1 MADLWFTRCPV
12 PTATGLAADQGWFD
26 DAFAAD
32 GTVVRSL
39 QDGAAA
45 AGGAGLRAEHFS
57 HELTSLIRE
66 GGNVPALWARSRGA
80 DTRLV
85 GLTWIDERQAIV
97 VRGDDDL
104 HDPAQLGGRRVAIPA
119 RPGESIDFWRA
130 MALAGFAG
138 ALRIAGLGL
147 TSVDLVDVAPHADT
161 DGSGAS
167 GFAPEVQAVIDGRA
181 DAAYVKGAPGLEAA
195 TRAGAR
201 IAIDLDDV
209 PDRATRV
216 NNGTPRPITVHQELL
231 ETRRDD
237 VVRFVAV
244 LLRAADW
251 AAENPAEVAEV
262 LARETHAR
270 AESVAGAYRDAFH
283 RSLHPSLDDE
293 RLVLLAQQKDF
304 LLGRGFLEADVD
316 LDAWVDHTT
325 LAAARDLTLEGA
337 HQPHGI

>member
-26 DAFAAD
+26 AAFAAD
-32 GTVVRSL
+32 GIAVRSL
-39 QDGAAA
+39 QDGNA
-45 AGGAGLRAEHFS
+45 GAGLRAEHFS

-85 GLTWIDERQAIV
+85 ALTWIDERQAIV

-104 HDPAQLGGRRVAIPA
+104 HDPAQLAGRRVAIPA
-119 RPGESIDFWRA
+119 RPGEPIDFWRA

-138 ALRIAGLGL
+138 ALRIAGLRPAA
-147 TSVDLVDVAPHADT
+147 VELVDVAPDPAT
-161 DGSGAS
+161 DGRGAA
-167 GFAPEVQAVIDGRA
+167 GFAPEVQAVVDGRA

-209 PDRATRV
+209 ADRSTRV

-231 ETRRDD
+231 DTRPGD
-237 VVRFVAV
+237 VARFVAV

-251 AAENPAEVAEV
+251 AASNPDGFADV
-262 LARETHAR
+262 LARETHAG
-270 AESVAGAYRDAFH
+270 AASVAGAYRDGDH
-283 RSLHPSLDDE
+283 RSLQLSLDDD
-293 RLVLLAQQKDF
+293 RLALLEQQKDF
-304 LLGRGFLEADVD
+304 LYANGFLEADVD
-316 LDAWVDHTT
+316 LAAWADPTV
-325 LAAARDLTLEGA
+325 LAAAHDLTL
-337 HQPHGI
+337 

>member
-1 MADLWFTRCPV
+1 MSDLWFTRCPV

-26 DAFAAD
+26 AEFAAD
-32 GTVVRSL
+32 GVTVRSL
-39 QDGAAA
+39 QDGASA

-97 VRGDDDL
+97 VRADDDL
-104 HDPAQLGGRRVAIPA
+104 HEPAQLAGRRIAVPA
-119 RPGESIDFWRA
+119 RPGETIDFWRA
-130 MALAGFAG
+130 MALAGFSG
-138 ALRIAGLGL
+138 PLRIAGLGV
-147 TSVDLVDVAPHADT
+147 TDVERVDVAPLADT
-161 DGSGAS
+161 DGRGAS

-195 TRAGAR
+195 ARAGAR

-209 PDRATRV
+209 PDRSTRV
-216 NNGTPRPITVHQELL
+216 NNGTPRPITVHQALL
-231 ETRRDD
+231 DTRPHD
-237 VVRFVAV
+237 VARFVAV

-251 AAENPAEVAEV
+251 AAENPAGVADI
-262 LARETHAR
+262 LARETHAG
-270 AESVAGAYRDAFH
+270 AEFVPGAYRADYH
-283 RSLHPSLDDE
+283 RSLHLSLSDE
-293 RLVLLAQQKDF
+293 RLALLEQQKDF
-304 LLGRGFLEADVD
+304 LYANSFLESDVD

-337 HQPHGI
+337 R

>member
-26 DAFAAD
+26 AEFAAD
-32 GTVVRSL
+32 GIAVRSL
-39 QDGAAA
+39 QDRASGP
-45 AGGAGLRAEHFS
+45 GLRAEHFS
-57 HELTSLIRE
+57 HELRSLIRE

-97 VRGDDDL
+97 VRAGDDL
-104 HDPAQLGGRRVAIPA
+104 AEPAQLAGRRVAIPA
-119 RPGESIDFWRA
+119 RPAEAIDFWRA

-138 ALRIAGLGL
+138 ALRLAGLGL
-147 TSVDLVDVAPHADT
+147 DDVERVDVAPDAGT
-161 DGSGAS
+161 DGRGAA
-167 GFAPEVQAVIDGRA
+167 GFAPEVQAVVDGRA

-209 PDRATRV
+209 PDRSARV

-231 ETRRDD
+231 DTRPHD
-237 VVRFVAV
+237 VARFVAV

-251 AAENPAEVAEV
+251 AAENPAGVAEV
-262 LARETHAR
+262 LARETHA
-270 AESVAGAYRDAFH
+270 ASEFVPGAYRADYH
-283 RSLHPSLDDE
+283 RSLHLGLDEE
-293 RLVLLAQQKDF
+293 RLALLEQQKDF
-304 LLGRGFLEADVD
+304 LLAHGFLEADVD
-316 LDAWVDHTT
+316 LGAWVDHTT

-337 HQPHGI
+337 R

>member
-26 DAFAAD
+26 EAFAAD
-32 GTVVRSL
+32 GIAVRSL
-39 QDGAAA
+39 QDGAAGPA
-45 AGGAGLRAEHFS
+45 LRAEHFN

-85 GLTWIDERQAIV
+85 GLTWIDERQAVV

-104 HDPAQLGGRRVAIPA
+104 REPAQLAGRRVAIPA
-119 RPGESIDFWRA
+119 RPAESIDFWRA

-138 ALRIAGLGL
+138 ALRIAALDL
-147 TSVDLVDVAPHADT
+147 ADVELVDVAPAPGT
-161 DGSGAS
+161 DGRGPA
-167 GFAPEVQAVIDGRA
+167 GFAPEVQAVVDGRA

-201 IAIDLDDV
+201 IAIDLDDL
-209 PDRATRV
+209 PDRSTRV

-231 ETRRDD
+231 DARPGD
-237 VVRFVAV
+237 VARFVAV

-251 AAENPAEVAEV
+251 AASNPAGVADV
-262 LARETHAR
+262 LARETHADT
-270 AESVAGAYRDAFH
+270 ASVAGAYRDDYH
-283 RSLHPSLDDE
+283 RSLHLSLDDD
-293 RLVLLAQQKDF
+293 RLALLEQQKDF
-304 LLGRGFLEADVD
+304 LYANGFLEADVD

-325 LAAARDLTLEGA
+325 LAAARDLNLEGA
-337 HQPHGI
+337 R